1 MAREEVTTV
10 ASTYTRL
17 VSNRKLLLVIAAV
30 AAAVLGG
37 KLSLP
42 IHIHPDG
49 FFDGP

>member
-10 ASTYTRL
+10 VSNYTRL
-17 VSNRKLLLVIAAV
+17 VSNRKFLLVIAAV
-30 AAAVLGG
+30 VAAVLGG